1 MVSVTKP
8 QEGEIGKRI
17 ASLDHA
23 KEQSLLSR
31 EAEALDEDSEEAS
44 PLSALVAS
52 EPRPKQTHL
61 VMPPLGIHARR
72 HTAAYIQV
80 YD

>member
-31 EAEALDEDSEEAS
+31 EAEALNEDREEAS
-44 PLSALVAS
+44 PLSTLVAS
-52 EPRPKQTHL
+52 EPRPK
-61 VMPPLGIHARR
+61 
-72 HTAAYIQV
+72 
-80 YD
+80 